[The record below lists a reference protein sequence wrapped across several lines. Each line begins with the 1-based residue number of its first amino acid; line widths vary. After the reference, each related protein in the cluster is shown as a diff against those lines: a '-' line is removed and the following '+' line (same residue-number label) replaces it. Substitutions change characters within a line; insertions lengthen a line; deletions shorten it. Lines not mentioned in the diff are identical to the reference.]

1 MALRIASSHVDA
13 IRRHAERDYPSEC
26 CGVLLGTADEEN
38 KRVLRVEPLRN
49 LRAADGAGLD
59 LLPLDEPGRESERNR
74 FLIGPGEVRRVEKE
88 ARASGLDIVGYYHS
102 HPDHPAQPSI
112 YDREH
117 AFPWY
122 SYVIISV
129 KAGRAGAYLSW
140 TLSEDRG
147 EFQPEAIE
155 TQAPEAREPAGTDV
169 NA

>member
-1 MALRIASSHVDA
+1 MALRLARRFVDA
-13 IRRHAERDYPSEC
+13 IRRHAERDYPNEC
-26 CGVLLGTADEEN
+26 CGVLLGTADSAAKEV
-38 KRVLRVEPLRN
+38 KRVEPLRN
-49 LRAADGAGLD
+49 LRGVAGAGRD

-74 FLIGPGEVRRVEKE
+74 FLIGPSDVMRVEKE

-102 HPDHPAQPSI
+102 HPDHPAKPSV
-112 YDREH
+112 YDRDH

-129 KAGRAGAYLSW
+129 GAGRAGAYSSW
-140 TLSEDRG
+140 TLREDRS

-155 TQAPEAREPAGTDV
+155 TLGAEVRGPEKADV